1 MPRRIRLHLPTQS
14 SRPVLTIFAISGSL
28 RPQSSNGTILRFLAT
43 AVPPG
48 TTFHIYPDLGALP
61 HFMPGEDA
69 PPVVEDFRQQIRAAD
84 AVLFCTPEYAHGMPG
99 VLKNALDW
107 TVSSGDFYEK
117 PVAVI
122 TASSQGQH
130 GHASLLQTLQVLT
143 AQLIPDAS
151 LIISFIR
158 SKIDAE
164 GRIAPEVQEP
174 LNGVLGAIHGYLS
187 SL

>member
-1 MPRRIRLHLPTQS
+1 MPGRIRLHLPTQLS
-14 SRPVLTIFAISGSL
+14 ITLIIFAISGSL
-28 RPQSSNGTILRFLAT
+28 RPQSSNGTILRFLAAAAPQDT
-43 AVPPG
+43 A
-48 TTFHIYPDLGALP
+48 FHIYPDLGALP
-61 HFMPGEDA
+61 HFIPGEEA

-84 AVLFCTPEYAHGMPG
+84 VVLFCTPEYAHGMPG

-130 GHASLLQTLQVLT
+130 GHASLLQTLEVLT

-151 LIISFIR
+151 LVISLIR

-164 GRIAPEVQEP
+164 GQVAPEMQEQ
-174 LNGVLGAIHGYLS
+174 LSDVLRAMTRAIQ
-187 SL
+187 